1 MATALEEM
9 VKACQASDKAIWER
23 ESILRELSQIS
34 SLPTRVIPWWIT
46 PALAVAFAAGLLVGA
61 IAMAWWAA

>member
-34 SLPTRVIPWWIT
+34 SPPARVLPWWIA
-46 PALAVAFAAGLLVGA
+46 PALAVAFAAGVWAGGWLL
-61 IAMAWWAA
+61 